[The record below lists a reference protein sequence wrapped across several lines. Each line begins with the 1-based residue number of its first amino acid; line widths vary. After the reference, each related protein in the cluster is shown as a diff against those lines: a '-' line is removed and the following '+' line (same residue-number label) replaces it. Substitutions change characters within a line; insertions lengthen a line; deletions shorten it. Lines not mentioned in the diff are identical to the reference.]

1 MNSNDGL
8 FTEVCLGRLAE
19 LRGQSE
25 AVYST
30 QGVMESLENLHHE
43 SELTC
48 EGLSVE
54 LLAFQK
60 QSLKWALERETISG
74 GVQSCFWIKVPVS
87 ILKPMQKIIDL
98 YYSPIL
104 DRFSKKKARE
114 VCGGIIAAEMGL
126 GKTLISLAPQ
136 LPISG
141 SNIDDL
147 TIAPGANVENPSKW
161 DKDLYAQSSAA
172 NPKRG
177 SILSRGTLVIC
188 PKSLVGQWIE
198 GM

>member
-1 MNSNDGL
+1 
-8 FTEVCLGRLAE
+8 
-19 LRGQSE
+19 
-25 AVYST
+25 
-30 QGVMESLENLHHE
+30 
-43 SELTC
+43 
-48 EGLSVE
+48 
-54 LLAFQK
+54 
-60 QSLKWALERETISG
+60 
-74 GVQSCFWIKVPVS
+74 
-87 ILKPMQKIIDL
+87 MQKIIDL

-104 DRFSKKKARE
+104 DRFSKKKPKE
-114 VCGGIIAAEMGL
+114 VRGGIIAAEMGL
-126 GKTLISLAPQ
+126 GKTLISLALILKHPAPQ

-141 SNIDDL
+141 SKIDAL
-147 TIAPGANVENPSKW
+147 TIATGPNVENPSKW